1 MHRITAISRLPAID
15 EMVRQTGAPQFDE
28 NGMLTRGTV
37 IRHLMLPGL
46 GGDTSQ
52 ILRDIAVRW
61 GNRVLVSLMRQYT
74 PFDMGEY
81 PELDRTIT
89 AEEYETA
96 CGDSVSSV
104 LAASSAGRVDQREL
118 YSCL

>member
-1 MHRITAISRLPAID
+1 
-15 EMVRQTGAPQFDE
+15 
-28 NGMLTRGTV
+28 MLTRGTV

-61 GNRVLVSLMRQYT
+61 GNCVLVSLMRQYT

-96 CGDSVSSV
+96 CVEF
-104 LAASSAGRVDQREL
+104 REL
-118 YSCL
+118 GLGGFFQQDESISESFIPAFDGSGLEETEQ

>member
-1 MHRITAISRLPAID
+1 
-15 EMVRQTGAPQFDE
+15 MVRQTGAPQFDE

-61 GNRVLVSLMRQYT
+61 GNCVLVSLMRQYT
-74 PFDMGEY
+74 PFDMDEY

-96 CGDSVSSV
+96 CGEF
-104 LAASSAGRVDQREL
+104 REL
-118 YSCL
+118 GLGGFFQQDESISESFIPAFDGSGLEETEQ